1 MYTDEYVNKN
11 VEIDWVTKSNNAA
24 QQLVERANREFPFYS
39 MCRSY
44 TLADKVATYEFKFTV
59 SNAEA
64 MTLIAVLEQM
74 EGVQ

>member
-24 QQLVERANREFPFYS
+24 QQLIERANREFPFYS
-39 MCRSY
+39 MHRAY

-64 MTLIAVLEQM
+64 MTLITVLEQM

>member
-1 MYTDEYVNKN
+1 MFIDEYVNKT

-39 MCRSY
+39 MRRSY
-44 TLADKVATYEFKFTV
+44 TPADNIATYEFKFTV
-59 SNAEA
+59 NNAEA
-64 MTLIAVLEQM
+64 MTLITVLEQM